1 MSSVGTIASDDFD
14 ITPNHAL
21 IDSITV
27 IGKAYLHRQLTMS
40 FTGCVTTTR
49 FTVSSITQQPQ
60 TSLLDSMAQDATER
74 DPSDDLD
81 GDILTFS
88 ELDFARLGLVNK
100 ESNQQFSPDFSLSA
114 QEYPFPTH
122 NDVFAPEQ
130 NFFTDDFPLDLT
142 SNTHSE
148 LWFDSELSLQSW
160 QTTPPMQPDN
170 GRDISPLNTTHG
182 TIGTP
187 SLASPS
193 FDQAFA
199 GLSPLESQ
207 HSSLPRRRSQYFRS
221 QLQGTPSEPVSIP
234 RSSLRRD
241 SNRNPMQRW
250 QNSPP
255 EAEPASLSAI
265 ADALEKTPLRKRS
278 SAGSLGSRRVASR
291 AGSIASFGSV
301 TSCSTASVGSPH
313 STARRGRVAKSKRV
327 SANKSKAS
335 EKRRFPCTFCC
346 DSFKSKY
353 DWARH
358 ERSLHLDLQGW
369 RCTPFGGTVIS
380 PDTGRSHCAYCSQ
393 LDPSPDHLETHNHA
407 GCQNDDKPHI
417 FRRKDHLVQHLRLV
431 HHVKTLPIIDAW
443 KVEGPP
449 IKSRCGICDIRME
462 TWQERVEH
470 LAKHF
475 RRGDT
480 MEAWKGEHDFEPH
493 VSARVTN
500 ALAPYIIAA
509 EERAPVPFSATD
521 PSSRD
526 HFHQIVKNAGA
537 EVEAAK
543 QPDGELPISP
553 EISLPEQPVAADI
566 SSMSF
571 PEFLVHHLGRYA
583 QQQMSLGIMPTDEMF
598 QTEARKLVYNTM
610 DPWDQTLADNKD
622 WLSCFRNSYLGGPS
636 SG

>member
-40 FTGCVTTTR
+40 FTGCVPTPR

-60 TSLLDSMAQDATER
+60 TSLLDSMAQDATTR

-148 LWFDSELSLQSW
+148 LWFDPELSLQSW

-187 SLASPS
+187 PLASPS

-313 STARRGRVAKSKRV
+313 STARRGRVTKSK
-327 SANKSKAS
+327 
-335 EKRRFPCTFCC
+335 
-346 DSFKSKY
+346 
-353 DWARH
+353 H
-358 ERSLHLDLQGW
+358 
-369 RCTPFGGTVIS
+369 
-380 PDTGRSHCAYCSQ
+380 
-393 LDPSPDHLETHNHA
+393 
-407 GCQNDDKPHI
+407 
-417 FRRKDHLVQHLRLV
+417 HLVQHLRLV

-543 QPDGELPISP
+543 QPDGELPVSP
-553 EISLPEQPVAADI
+553 EISPLPEQPVAADI

-622 WLSCFRNSYLGGPS
+622 WLSCFRNSYLGGSS